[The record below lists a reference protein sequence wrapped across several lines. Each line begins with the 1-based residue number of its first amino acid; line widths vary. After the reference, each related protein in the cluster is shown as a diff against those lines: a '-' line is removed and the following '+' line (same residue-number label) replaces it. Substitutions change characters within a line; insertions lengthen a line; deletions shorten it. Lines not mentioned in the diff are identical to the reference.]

1 MWIRRGYIKM
11 KLVRKDASKYIA
23 DSWKRYLKYKIQLRD
38 LESLVSAIFQGPRWG
53 GKDERKR
60 FYVNKI

>member
-1 MWIRRGYIKM
+1 M

>member
-1 MWIRRGYIKM
+1 M

-38 LESLVSAIFQGPRWG
+38 SKVKALVGV
-53 GKDERKR
+53 ERTKENG
-60 FYVNKI
+60 FT